1 MDEIRMNE
9 LKTQARGGNSS
20 PTWGYLLRQ
29 IVVGLI
35 EIAIPLGF
43 IVAMI
48 YWRAPW
54 LFWAVVHLLRGEPV
68 FHF

>member
-1 MDEIRMNE
+1 MDEIKMDE
-9 LKTQARGGNSS
+9 LKTQVAAGNSS

-43 IVAMI
+43 IVGMV

-68 FHF
+68 FRF